1 MLLHYDDPKEVRQD
15 YKTMLNAIKYAVGQA
30 INDGDKLLFL
40 CLSLLCMLAAAH
52 PEQSVTTSETYNVAV
67 KVAQ

>member
-1 MLLHYDDPKEVRQD
+1 
-15 YKTMLNAIKYAVGQA
+15 MLNAIKYAVGQA